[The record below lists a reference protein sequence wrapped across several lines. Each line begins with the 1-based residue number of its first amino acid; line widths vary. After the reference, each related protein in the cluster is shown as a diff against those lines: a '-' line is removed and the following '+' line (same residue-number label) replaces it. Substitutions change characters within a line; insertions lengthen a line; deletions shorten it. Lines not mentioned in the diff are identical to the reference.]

1 VSGAGRD
8 PRREPEDA
16 GGTRQLHD
24 CVVIGAGPA
33 GLTAALY
40 LRRFHRDIA
49 VLDAGNSRARWIPSS
64 HNCPGFPDGVSG
76 DDLLARMREQASDYG
91 TLLKKAR
98 ATRLEK
104 VEQGFLVHDAQ
115 GGQYLT
121 RTVLLATGLV
131 DVLPEVDWAEPAV
144 ACGAMRLCAICD
156 GFEASD
162 EDLAVYGPLPSAF
175 GHARFMRS
183 YSARV
188 TLVPSSE
195 VEPDQAMRD
204 AARQAGIEMLQ
215 RPRGLVFED
224 GRCGFV
230 DASGHTRWFDTVY
243 PVLGGRSQ
251 SALAIELGARVDE
264 ASELVVDRDQMTSVE
279 GLYAVGDVVSALN
292 QISVG
297 IGHAAIAATHIHNAL
312 PRNPRAAGAH
322 RTRGPRLP

>member
-1 VSGAGRD
+1 MSSGS
-8 PRREPEDA
+8 DA
-16 GGTRQLHD
+16 QQAPGQTSVDVHLHD

-40 LRRFHRDIA
+40 LSRFHRDIM
-49 VLDAGNSRARWIPSS
+49 VLDAGHSRAHWIPSS

-76 DDLLARMREQASDYG
+76 DDLLARMREQATDYG
-91 TLLKKAR
+91 TLVKQTR
-98 ATRLEK
+98 ATRLEQ
-104 VEQGFLVHDAQ
+104 VEAGFRVHDAQ
-115 GGQYLT
+115 GSQYMG
-121 RTVLLATGLV
+121 RTVLLATGIV
-131 DVLPEVDWAEPAV
+131 DVLPAAPWVEPAV

-162 EDLAVYGPLPSAF
+162 EDLAVHGPLPSAF

-188 TLVPSSE
+188 TLVPSNG
-195 VEPDQAMRD
+195 VEPDQAMRE
-204 AARQAGIEMLQ
+204 AAREAGIVLMAQ
-215 RPRGLVFED
+215 PRELVFEG

-230 DASGHTRWFDTVY
+230 DASGDTRWFDTVY
-243 PVLGGRSQ
+243 PVLGSRSQ
-251 SALAIELGARVDE
+251 SALAIEVGARVDE
-264 ASELVVDRDQMTSVE
+264 DAELIVDREQMTSVA

-312 PRNPRAAGAH
+312 PRNPRAADAH
-322 RTRGPRLP
+322 GTSGPRLP